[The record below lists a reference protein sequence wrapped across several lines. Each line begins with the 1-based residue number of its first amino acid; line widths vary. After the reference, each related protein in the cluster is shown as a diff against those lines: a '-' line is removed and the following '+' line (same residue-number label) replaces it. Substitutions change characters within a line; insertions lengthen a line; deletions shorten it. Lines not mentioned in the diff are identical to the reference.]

1 MKNYTKTWL
10 IGFVV
15 FALIRSILPN
25 LILNQEIS
33 FKKIFVISSCYGL
46 ALILRQELTDRL
58 L

>member
-1 MKNYTKTWL
+1 MKDYTTTWV

-15 FALIRSILPN
+15 FALIRNILPN

-33 FKKIFVISSCYGL
+33 LKKILVVSSCYGL
-46 ALILRQELTDRL
+46 ALILRQELTERL

>member
-15 FALIRSILPN
+15 FALIRIILPN
-25 LILNQEIS
+25 LILNKETS
-33 FKKIFVISSCYGL
+33 MKKLFVVSSCYGL
-46 ALILRQELTDRL
+46 AIIIRQELTERL